1 MANSLILYTTE
12 GCHLCEQAE
21 QLLDQLSQQSSQLY
35 SQLQSSENPLQIIPV
50 DISTDE
56 ALVELYGIR
65 IPVVKN
71 DETQEEIGWP
81 FDLADLLRLL
91 NP

>member
-1 MANSLILYTTE
+1 MLEQAMATSLILYTTV

-21 QLLDQLSQQSSQLY
+21 QLLDQLA
-35 SQLQSSENPLQIIPV
+35 QLQGSENPLQLVPV

-56 ALVELYGIR
+56 GLVEHYGIR

-71 DETQEEIGWP
+71 DVTQKEIGWP
-81 FDLADLLRLL
+81 FELADLIELL
-91 NP
+91 KS

>member
-1 MANSLILYTTE
+1 MASSLILYTTE

-21 QLLDQLSQQSSQLY
+21 LLLNQLSQLHVSELQGSELQLT
-35 SQLQSSENPLQIIPV
+35 PV

-71 DETQEEIGWP
+71 ELTQKEIGWP
-81 FDLADLLRLL
+81 FELKDLVELL
-91 NP
+91 NPA

>member
-21 QLLDQLSQQSSQLY
+21 QLLAQL
-35 SQLQSSENPLQIIPV
+35 SQLQSGEDALQLIPV
-50 DISTDE
+50 DIATDE

-71 DETQEEIGWP
+71 ALTQKEIGWP
-81 FDLADLLRLL
+81 FELKDLLELL
-91 NP
+91 NPA